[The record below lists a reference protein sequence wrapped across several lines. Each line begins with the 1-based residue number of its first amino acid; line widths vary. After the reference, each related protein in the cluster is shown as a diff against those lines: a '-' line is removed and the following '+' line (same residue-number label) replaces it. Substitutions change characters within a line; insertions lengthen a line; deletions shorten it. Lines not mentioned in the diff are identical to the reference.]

1 VVNNN
6 VNIVIIINIYLYKKK
21 KIENV
26 NSLIDTVDLN
36 QYKNLTMKINVPDN
50 KNLND
55 SSIIFRV
62 KSRIVNRLDLM
73 DQNST

>member
-1 VVNNN
+1 
-6 VNIVIIINIYLYKKK
+6 
-21 KIENV
+21 V
-26 NSLIDTVDLN
+26 NSLIDTVALN
-36 QYKNLTMKINVPDN
+36 QYKNLTMKINIPDN

-62 KSRIVNRLDLM
+62 KSRKVNRLDLM

>member
-1 VVNNN
+1 VVNNI
-6 VNIVIIINIYLYKKK
+6 VNIVIIMNIYLYFKK

-26 NSLIDTVDLN
+26 NSLIDTVALN
-36 QYKNLTMKINVPDN
+36 QYKNLTMKINIPDN

-62 KSRIVNRLDLM
+62 KSRKVNRLDLM

>member
-1 VVNNN
+1 MVNNN